1 MYLNGKDYLKRGDI
15 LVSSG
20 HTVIVLS
27 NGAKA
32 STTSSSPNE
41 EPVKSTSYLV
51 RVNTNLL
58 NVRSGPS
65 KDHVITTKIK
75 HNEVYTIVQEEGGW
89 GKLKSGAGWI
99 DLSYTER
106 V

>member
-1 MYLNGKDYLKRGDI
+1 MYLNDKDYLKRGDI
-15 LVSSG
+15 LISND
-20 HTVIVLS
+20 HTAIVLS

-32 STTSSSPNE
+32 LTTISNE

-65 KDHVITTKIK
+65 KDYVITTKIK
-75 HNEVYTIVQEEGGW
+75 RNEIYTIVQEEGGW

-99 DLSYTER
+99 DLSYTEK